1 MRRRSQ
7 KQSGPRRR
15 ISDAQNMSRLMKR
28 RLAQDH
34 LVRIVRS
41 APSSAWGNVPAD
53 PSSPHIPPVQRFE
66 RSNSLLAE
74 FEGSH
79 GFTFPGSPQVTAFR
93 KRGPPKSMRRSGYV
107 AEPTDAAGKPAWPAG
122 LAPNRGAHS
131 GHTPRKML
139 VSTEGVQSKHHA
151 EHVAVLNVPHTEK
164 YYGDVVPHTS
174 TETTDDDPEGGGG
187 AGSQGTQGTQGAQ
200 GAQGTFMT
208 SVPSDDDGGD
218 LHDIRVELSRP
229 EVLADLASSLGKGRS
244 AGAKAEVGAGAA
256 MIALS
261 KVKVTE
267 TMARALAEAEVA
279 EAAQKGPKM
288 RPEQPG
294 GAGGKHNA
302 RARKKERPASA
313 GPRLN
318 RPPGPGDSSGS
329 NGEHQQSPT
338 TSRPQSALPGGRHAR
353 SAVPRASTASSS
365 TSVSSS
371 SAAGGVPEVAARSTP
386 HTRMED
392 RMMQLRRDPGSRS
405 AIRQRAR
412 GAKLDAAG
420 GGDVGNVVRRNIA
433 LASQHTT
440 EKKTKDLAARFER
453 DRKVGVNEKR
463 REE

>member
-1 MRRRSQ
+1 MATLFFYSVYPAPTTDRLAALRASAGMRRRSR

-107 AEPTDAAGKPAWPAG
+107 AEPTDAAGKPPWPAG

-131 GHTPRKML
+131 GRTPRKML
-139 VSTEGVQSKHHA
+139 VSTEGVQSRHHA

-164 YYGDVVPHTS
+164 YYGEVVPHTS
-174 TETTDDDPEGGGG
+174 TEKTDGDDDDGNGNGNGNNDPEGGGG
-187 AGSQGTQGTQGAQ
+187 GGPGAQ
-200 GAQGTFMT
+200 GSQRAQGTFMT
-208 SVPSDDDGGD
+208 SVPSDEDGGD
-218 LHDIRVELSRP
+218 PHDTRVELSRP
-229 EVLADLASSLGKGRS
+229 EMLADLASSLGKGRPV
-244 AGAKAEVGAGAA
+244 GAKAEAEVGAGAA

-267 TMARALAEAEVA
+267 TMALALAEAEA
-279 EAAQKGPKM
+279 ETNEGKAAQKGP
-288 RPEQPG
+288 RVQPEQPE

-338 TSRPQSALPGGRHAR
+338 SRPQSALPGGRGRHAR
-353 SAVPRASTASSS
+353 SAVRRR
-365 TSVSSS
+365 TS
-371 SAAGGVPEVAARSTP
+371 
-386 HTRMED
+386 
-392 RMMQLRRDPGSRS
+392 
-405 AIRQRAR
+405 
-412 GAKLDAAG
+412 
-420 GGDVGNVVRRNIA
+420 
-433 LASQHTT
+433 
-440 EKKTKDLAARFER
+440 
-453 DRKVGVNEKR
+453 
-463 REE
+463 